1 MLYYKN
7 GNQEQFLL
15 DGTSLFYGKRIT
27 YTCMLDV
34 SGELFVNILH

>member
-15 DGTSLFYGKRIT
+15 DETSLFYGKRIT
-27 YTCMLDV
+27 YTCMV
-34 SGELFVNILH
+34 VENVP